1 MIDIH
6 KENAEKSVRELEN
19 YPIKRALESLHF
31 GVNYNYML
39 EPALSQWRSTMNLV
53 ILLGK
58 LGIVRKR
65 HLEATFARQ
74 GW

>member
-6 KENAEKSVRELEN
+6 YINGMKALDELEED
-19 YPIKRALESLHF
+19 PIKRAFESIHF
-31 GVNYNYML
+31 GVNYNYL
-39 EPALSQWRSTMNLV
+39 SEPYLSQWRSTMDLV